1 MFDYLFL
8 QIQVERNLK
17 INIMCSIDT
26 LQSMAQ
32 IYSDIANLYLNKYEY
47 MEKISVMRLKRVDFS
62 NSEGKEIPDIEIH
75 PNDDIYN
82 KITEVFEHILSP
94 TLKNKNKSVWESI
107 SIYLNSLNDIV
118 QGFPGFKK
126 RPINKEFEEV
136 IDEAIDIAKK
146 NEDNNLR
153 INIIKCKYNIYN
165 V

>member
-1 MFDYLFL
+1 
-8 QIQVERNLK
+8 
-17 INIMCSIDT
+17 
-26 LQSMAQ
+26 
-32 IYSDIANLYLNKYEY
+32 

-82 KITEVFEHILSP
+82 KITEVFEHILSL